1 MHNHFIELRG
11 QLVLGR
17 SAEISTIME
26 FVQNGTQS
34 DGSSTE
40 GHPPL
45 IVLGSSGSGKS
56 TLMAHCTL
64 GIKKVCKV
72 MKWEITLR
80 VFSVFHKIR
89 LAFL

>member
-56 TLMAHCTL
+56 ALMAHCTMEIKSHEVGNNTK
-64 GIKKVCKV
+64 GILC
-72 MKWEITLR
+72 
-80 VFSVFHKIR
+80 FS
-89 LAFL
+89 